1 MEAELA
7 AWEEV
12 EVEVAAQ
19 EVLVALAVPEEAKAE
34 LASGV
39 LASREAVVKVVAP
52 EGF

>member
-1 MEAELA
+1 MVEAELA
-7 AWEEV
+7 AWE

-19 EVLVALAVPEEAKAE
+19 EVLVALAVLEEAKAE